1 MKVLYIMRGSFLMC
15 LDQDCAT
22 EVNNTPARQMFTPMF
37 SMGSQRRI
45 KILDMAYKRLK
56 EQKQK

>member
-1 MKVLYIMRGSFLMC
+1 MC

-22 EVNNTPARQMFTPMF
+22 EVNNIPARQMFTPMF